1 MGIFILILALYIVY
15 ILLCRQ
21 LNLWAVKNDKDS
33 VFIVNRPVLW
43 FIPVLGFCLVMTYVI
58 SVLYYRWILT
68 DAGKWFVSENN

>member
-33 VFIVNRPVLW
+33 GFIENRPYMW
-43 FIPVLGFCLVMTYVI
+43 FVPIFGLLLIGIYAVYVVYEKW
-58 SVLYYRWILT
+58 ST
-68 DAGKWFVSENN
+68 TESAKWFFGEN